1 MNHHS
6 NDKKN
11 TELTHPPEWEALLE
25 DVTHP
30 QDWRE
35 TLRDPRQLANLTACS
50 SYESFTQDTLKNEW
64 EEISEHQIETVKRI
78 AQRKLKGLVKN
89 SILLLLSTG
98 YGYKRLSELLH
109 VHEDSVLRAVKR
121 GIQQIREH
129 LDAEHFGEFPIDKG
143 KRPALRARVFPLD
156 NPKEKND
163 FVHFLNKHIV
173 VHLSYRGDD
182 LFKEAMVV
190 YLTGRP
196 VNKVGRF
203 YGNPH

>member
-6 NDKKN
+6 NGKKN

-25 DVTHP
+25 NVTHP

-35 TLRDPRQLANLTACS
+35 TSCDPQLLANLTSSS
-50 SYESFTQDTLKNEW
+50 SYESFIQDTLKNEW
-64 EEISEHQIETVKRI
+64 DEITTHQVETVKRI

-98 YGYKRLSELLH
+98 YSYKRLSELLH

-129 LDAEHFGEFPIDKG
+129 LDAEHYGEFPVGKG
-143 KRPALRARVFPLD
+143 KRPVLRTRVFPLD
-156 NPKEKND
+156 SSKEKND
-163 FVHFLNKHIV
+163 FVHFLNGNIV

-190 YLTGRP
+190 YLTGKP
-196 VNKVGRF
+196 ANKVGSL
-203 YGNPH
+203 YENPH